1 MRTGEVARLLR
12 LSCGSVRRLTKMAL
26 PRPLPFEW
34 AINKHERVFDPVEAR
49 LWDLERKDWWKYDSP
64 AQRDRRRAKLEKKYG
79 GKLGIT
85 PEILERWA
93 KRGWR

>member
-12 LSCGSVRRLTKMAL
+12 LRPGTVRRLTKHAL

-34 AINKHERVFDPVEAR
+34 ALNKHERVFDPVEAR
-49 LWDLERKDWWKYDSP
+49 LWDLERKDWWKFDSEG
-64 AQRDRRRAKLEKKYG
+64 QRKRRRDRLEKKYG
-79 GKLGIT
+79 GKLGVT
-85 PEILERWA
+85 KEILDRWA